1 MESPLGSFANID
13 VEAFLRDTQQRAA
26 RFAAAQKEAAAAV
39 GRATAANSHI
49 VVECT
54 AQGGVTRLD
63 IDPRAKRMSVKEMSE
78 AILAAI
84 RDADADL
91 QRQLSAIMGE
101 SSGGPDPAMA
111 DPDTALAKIAEA
123 QQAFDSMMS
132 DAMGELDKMRR
143 KLGY

>member
-13 VEAFLRDTQQRAA
+13 VEAFLRDSRQRATE
-26 RFAAAQKEAAAAV
+26 FAAAQKEAAAAV
-39 GRATAANSHI
+39 GRATAANGHI

-54 AQGGVTRLD
+54 AQGGVTRLE
-63 IDPRAKRMSVKEMSE
+63 IDPRAKRMSVGEMSE

-84 RDADADL
+84 HDADADL
-91 QRQLSAIMGE
+91 QRQVSTIVGDSFGGMG
-101 SSGGPDPAMA
+101 PAMA
-111 DPDTALAKIAEA
+111 DPDTALAKVAEA
-123 QQAFDSMMS
+123 QQAFDRMMS

>member
-26 RFAAAQKEAAAAV
+26 RFAAAQKEAAAVV
-39 GRATAANSHI
+39 GRATVANGHI

-84 RDADADL
+84 RDAEADL

-101 SSGGPDPAMA
+101 SFGGPDPAMA
-111 DPDTALAKIAEA
+111 DPDTALAKVAEA